1 VNDTTTL
8 ADHVR
13 EILLAAGFNGTDG
26 GITGIRFR
34 ITEGDGVTVGTEGD
48 VPDSVRRAMLGQY
61 AATLREAGLIV
72 ADHSARYRRRLHV
85 RESGPAHGVDMARAT
100 ARILARG
107 YTEHVRL
114 HGPDGDGGPVTM
126 TFETE
131 AGGGFT
137 VEREGHLYDVTVT
150 PRAEG

>member
-26 GITGIRFR
+26 GIIGIRFR
-34 ITEGDGVTVGTEGD
+34 ITEGVGVTVGTEGD
-48 VPDSVRRAMLGQY
+48 VPDSVRRAMLGRY
-61 AATLREAGLIV
+61 AATLREAALP
-72 ADHSARYRRRLHV
+72 ADDRRERGYVYV
-85 RESGPAHGVDMARAT
+85 REGGRKADPLAVARAT

-131 AGGGFT
+131 TGGGFT